1 MFVVTVVFEI
11 ERDEA
16 DAFLDRV
23 QRQARDS
30 LEQEP
35 GCRRFDV
42 CADPKQTGRF
52 LLYEIYDDASA
63 FAAHLDTDHFR
74 AFDTEV
80 GPVTRSKK
88 IESWTLA

>member
-16 DAFLDRV
+16 DAFLVRV
-23 QRQARDS
+23 RQQAHDS
-30 LEQEP
+30 LEKEP

-42 CADPKQTGRF
+42 CTDPKHSGRI
-52 LLYEIYDDASA
+52 LLYEIYDDAEA
-63 FAAHLDTDHFR
+63 FAAHLDTEHFR
-74 AFDTEV
+74 AFDREV